1 MVIKN
6 FKYVIADRLKF
17 ESRKM
22 VTFFFVLSLVSTT
35 VTCYFSYKL
44 NQSLDDNIMFQEHR
58 NKSIA
63 VAEELR
69 QSSDD
74 LTNFARLYAVT
85 ENVFYKQAYQRII
98 DIRNGDSPIPS
109 ANEVN
114 DWCIAVADKQLPAYS
129 GEFASIEDRMKQL
142 GMDDEEMSHI
152 QTSKRRSDVLAN
164 IELDVFRI
172 IEDNANDW
180 KIKKQAKDRLFD
192 DTYLFHKL
200 QIMMPIKE
208 FHQHVDERTKQM
220 VIKSEQNSKF
230 YLIVT
235 IITSIITF
243 VIILA
248 MRFTIYLGRQSNR
261 IIERKR
267 QYLES
272 ILDSS
277 CLVSR
282 ADKHGKI
289 TAVNDKF
296 CKVSGYKETE
306 LIGQDHAILNS
317 GYHPRK
323 FWINMYKHVVVDKG
337 IWHNIVTN
345 RNKKGEQY
353 IVDSYIM
360 ATFDESGNHDGY
372 ISVRQDITELM
383 NSLQEVDKKNVYL
396 EHAAKIL
403 RHDMHSGINTYIPRG
418 ITSLERRLEKIQ
430 KSIDPKTIYKDWRQ
444 LEAPM
449 KLLKEGIHHAQRVYS
464 GVKEFTNLVK
474 KDAVMYKETY
484 DLRDILDNYLKG
496 TAYRSQV
503 QIDDLG
509 LEDVNESLF
518 CTAIDNLIRN
528 GLRYNDSDTK
538 IVKLYKQDNDL
549 IVEDN
554 GRGMTQKEFEELAQ
568 PYTRRAGQKESGS
581 GLGLNICVAIMQEHG
596 FQVTC
601 EKIKTGTK
609 LKIKV
614 A

>member
-1 MVIKN
+1 MFQSHRNESIA
-6 FKYVIADRLKF
+6 IADELK
-17 ESRKM
+17 
-22 VTFFFVLSLVSTT
+22 
-35 VTCYFSYKL
+35 
-44 NQSLDDNIMFQEHR
+44 
-58 NKSIA
+58 
-63 VAEELR
+63 

-98 DIRNGDSPIPS
+98 DIRNGDSPIPTQD
-109 ANEVN
+109 EVD
-114 DWCIAVADKQLPAYS
+114 DWCTAISDKRLPTYS
-129 GEFASIEDRMKQL
+129 GEYISIEDRMKRL

-152 QTSKRRSDVLAN
+152 QTSKRRSDVLAA
-164 IELDVFRI
+164 IELEVFQL
-172 IEDNANDW
+172 IEDNASDW
-180 KIKKQAKDRLFD
+180 KLKLEARNRLFD

-208 FHQHVDERTKQM
+208 FHHHVDIRTKKK
-220 VIKSEQNSKF
+220 ISRSEQESKF

-243 VIILA
+243 VIIAA
-248 MRFTIYLGRQSNR
+248 MRFTIYLGRKSNH

-282 ADKHGKI
+282 ADAYGKI
-289 TAVNDKF
+289 TAVNEKF
-296 CKVSGYKETE
+296 CKVSGYRESE
-306 LIGQDHAILNS
+306 LIGQDHSILNS

-323 FWINMYKHVVVDKG
+323 FWINMYKHVVIEKG

-345 RNKKGEQY
+345 RTKKGEEY

-360 ATFDESGNHDGY
+360 ATFDEKGKHDGY

-430 KSIDPKTIYKDWRQ
+430 KSIDPKTIYKEWKQ

-449 KLLKEGIHHAQRVYS
+449 KLLKEGIYHAQRVYS

-474 KDAVMYKETY
+474 KDATMYKETH
-484 DLRDILDNYLKG
+484 DLQQILDNYLRG

-503 QIDDLG
+503 DIDDLG
-509 LEDVNESLF
+509 TEDVNESLF
-518 CTAIDNLIRN
+518 CTAVDNLIRN

-538 IVKLYKQDNDL
+538 IVKLYRQDNIL
-549 IVEDN
+549 VVEDN

-581 GLGLNICVAIMQEHG
+581 GLGLNICVAIMREHG
-596 FQVTC
+596 FEVTC
-601 EKIKTGTK
+601 EKIKSGTK